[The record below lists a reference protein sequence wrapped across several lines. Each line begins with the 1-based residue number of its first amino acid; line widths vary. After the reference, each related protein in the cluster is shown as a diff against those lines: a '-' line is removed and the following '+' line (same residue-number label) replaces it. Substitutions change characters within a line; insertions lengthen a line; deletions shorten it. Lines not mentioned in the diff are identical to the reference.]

1 MLGWWWWGD
10 TVRGR
15 MELGAHHAPC
25 PQTMSEWEV
34 SGLWVAP
41 GDSLV
46 PQWGKLIQGAF
57 VGGKAYPVPR
67 GPHDDGDVVCG
78 DLVVTGMSQYQETS

>member
-1 MLGWWWWGD
+1 MVVGGHCE
-10 TVRGR
+10 G
-15 MELGAHHAPC
+15 MHGAPR
-25 PQTMSEWEV
+25 TMSPNSV
-34 SGLWVAP
+34 RMGGVRVWVAP

-67 GPHDDGDVVCG
+67 GPHDDGDVVRR

>member
-1 MLGWWWWGD
+1 M
-10 TVRGR
+10 
-15 MELGAHHAPC
+15 
-25 PQTMSEWEV
+25 
-34 SGLWVAP
+34 AP

-67 GPHDDGDVVCG
+67 GPHDDGDVVRG